1 MVEADGSQGVWVG
14 YMVARLLFVRN
25 IGGTVTLGTTHF
37 IEEAFFKIAR
47 VCLACIVNGQVS
59 FFGQGL
65 NHAVD
70 TAPVGFSQYG
80 VSDMDGGDF
89 VFRV

>member
-1 MVEADGSQGVWVG
+1 MVEADGGQGVWVG
-14 YMVARLLFVRN
+14 YMVARLLLVRN
-25 IGGTVTLGTTHF
+25 ICGTVTLGTAHF

-59 FFGQGL
+59 LFGQSF

-70 TAPVGFSQYG
+70 AAPVGFSQYG